1 MGLQQAARDRPSA
14 RPLSSA
20 GDLMTGLRDSPERA
34 RVLVVDDDERNLLA
48 IREVLEEVGEVVTA
62 SSGEEALR
70 HLLRGEFAVILLDV
84 YMPGM
89 DGYETAQIIRSRE
102 QTKRIP
108 IVFLSAVNKE
118 TEHLI
123 RGYSMGAVDY
133 VFKPVEPIVIQ
144 SKVAVFVDLF
154 LKTREI
160 QRKADAEQALL
171 DANLRANSELL
182 RAEQDLRAAEQ
193 RQAAILRS
201 LPILLYAEPVEV
213 FPRVPHYVSGDFK
226 GLTGYSFAAVK
237 SNPRLFHDG
246 LHPDDRERVEAALA
260 DRVRTG
266 SQSIEYRWRTASGEY
281 KHLLDQGVVLR
292 NADGAPTEFAGTMLD
307 VTERRHLETQ
317 LVHASKMDAIGQLT
331 GGIAHDFN
339 NLLAAVLGGLRLI
352 DRRVPLDDDQRKI
365 LSMTRHAAEQGTELV
380 SRLLA
385 FARRQKLEPA
395 RIEIEQLSQS
405 VRELLAHTLGGL
417 VRLDWPVVEG
427 LWCAHADEAQL
438 ELALMNL
445 IINARDAMPEG
456 GTVTVKGTNRA
467 QAGPEVGLPVGDFL
481 VLSVEDTG
489 SGIPPE
495 ILQQVLEPFFTTKP
509 VGKGTG
515 LGLSMVYGF
524 ATQSGGGVRLR
535 SSVGTG
541 TQVEVW
547 LPRSP
552 EKEAGTLGKRDEVAA
567 AQLSVCRLR
576 VLLVDDHDAVRAT
589 TAALLQ
595 DLGHEVT
602 DFASGAEMLAK
613 LTTVPEDFDLIITDY
628 AMPILSG
635 TDVIARARSVRPD
648 LPAIIVT
655 GYADTSAIAKRPDDV
670 LVVNKPFNDDALRAA
685 IDAVCLVEPKPWR
698 SSAQERGPNSGAGG
712 EASTPW
718 PHARL

>member
-1 MGLQQAARDRPSA
+1 MGVEEGRHQAAAAD
-14 RPLSSA
+14 
-20 GDLMTGLRDSPERA
+20 TPERA

-48 IREVLEEVGEVVTA
+48 IRNVLEDVGEIVTA
-62 SSGEEALR
+62 ASGEEALR

-160 QRKADAEQALL
+160 QRKAEAEQALL
-171 DANLRANSELL
+171 DANLQANAELL
-182 RAEQDLRAAEQ
+182 QAEQELRAAEQ

-201 LPILLYAEPVEV
+201 LPILLYAETIEGD
-213 FPRVPHYVSGDFK
+213 PRVPHYLSGDFT
-226 GLTGYSFAAVK
+226 GLTGYAFADVEA
-237 SNPRLFHDG
+237 NPRLFHDR

-260 DRVRTG
+260 DRGRAGTMA
-266 SQSIEYRWRTASGEY
+266 IEYRWQTASGEY

-292 NADGAPTEFAGTMLD
+292 DAHGAPTEFAGTMLD
-307 VTERRHLETQ
+307 VTERRNLESQ

-352 DRRVPLDDDQRKI
+352 ERRVPLDDGQRKI
-365 LSMTRHAAEQGTELV
+365 VAMTQHAAEQGSELV
-380 SRLLA
+380 ARLLA

-395 RIEIEQLSQS
+395 RVPIEKLSQS

-417 VRLDWPVVEG
+417 VELDWQAPKSKE
-427 LWCAHADEAQL
+427 LWCAYADEAQL

-456 GTVTVKGTNRA
+456 GTVTVTAENRHGGGA
-467 QAGPEVGLPVGDFL
+467 DVGLREGDYL
-481 VLSVEDTG
+481 VLAVSDTG
-489 SGIPPE
+489 TGIPAD
-495 ILQQVLEPFFTTKP
+495 ILQQVLEPFFTTKE

-524 ATQSGGGVRLR
+524 AKQSGGAMTID
-535 SSVGTG
+535 STVGEG
-541 TQVEVW
+541 TRVALW
-547 LPRSP
+547 LPRAP
-552 EKEAGTLGKRDEVAA
+552 AENDADAARGPTEAILEEPP
-567 AQLSVCRLR
+567 CMLR
-576 VLLVDDHDAVRAT
+576 ILLVDDHAGVRAT
-589 TAALLQ
+589 TAAMLE
-595 DLGHEVT
+595 DMGHSIT
-602 DFASGAEMLAK
+602 DFASGPEMLTR
-613 LTTVPEDFDLIITDY
+613 LTAAPGDYDLIVTDY
-628 AMPILSG
+628 AMPVVSG
-635 TDVIARARSVRPD
+635 TEVIHKARAIRAGM
-648 LPAIIVT
+648 PAIIVT
-655 GYADTSAIAKRPDDV
+655 GYADTGAIAKRPDDV
-670 LVVNKPFNDDALRAA
+670 LVVGKPFAPRALYDAIAT
-685 IDAVCLVEPKPWR
+685 VCQSV
-698 SSAQERGPNSGAGG
+698 A
-712 EASTPW
+712 
-718 PHARL
+718 PH